1 VSRVPPTPVEV
12 RVLSRWYRGTLRSC
26 EVSEDGATCTGVVSF
41 HVPHGVQT
49 GRFPA
54 THMRSPA
61 GTPGCPADHVDQ
73 TCGAGARAST
83 TAMFGQYLGREP

>member
-1 VSRVPPTPVEV
+1 MSRVPPTPVEV

-26 EVSEDGATCTGVVSF
+26 EVSDDGTTCAGVVSF

-54 THMRSPA
+54 THMRSPS
-61 GTPGCPADHVDQ
+61 GTPGCPADHVDE
-73 TCGAGARAST
+73 TCGSAEAGASCC
-83 TAMFGQYLGREP
+83 